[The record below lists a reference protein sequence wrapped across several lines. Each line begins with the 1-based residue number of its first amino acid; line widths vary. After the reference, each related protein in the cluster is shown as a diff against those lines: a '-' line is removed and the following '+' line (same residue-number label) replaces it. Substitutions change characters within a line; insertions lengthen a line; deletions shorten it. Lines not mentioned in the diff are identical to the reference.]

1 MIIKTWTDI
10 QKITG
15 DVLLNSF
22 SPSKQKL
29 FLNNF
34 FSNFHEDSHNLFI
47 LHHVSVIFI
56 IYNKTLP
63 IIQT

>member
-22 SPSKQKL
+22 SPTKRKL
-29 FLNNF
+29 LLNNF
-34 FSNFHEDSHNLFI
+34 FSDFQEDPHNLFI
-47 LHHVSVIFI
+47 LHHISVIFI